1 MLYDT
6 FGFPL
11 EITQEVAAERNVDV
25 DVAGFQLA
33 MQSQRALSQA
43 AAVSVDV
50 TADSL
55 LSTVADAVGSTAFLG
70 YSTLSATARI
80 VAMLIDGAPA
90 TVASPGQTVELVLDS
105 SPFYAE
111 SGGQVGD
118 RGLLVSESGCTS
130 VRVTGT
136 QKAGGGRLFIHRGE
150 VMGTEVL
157 EVEGV
162 VTGSVDPAARRRVKP
177 SRPAIRAHALTLCT
191 RRRHATTRPPICC
204 RPPSR
209 RC

>member
-11 EITQEVAAERNVDV
+11 EITQEVAAERQVDV
-25 DVAGFQLA
+25 DLPGFQQA
-33 MQSQRALSQA
+33 MQLQRSLSQA

-55 LSTVADAVGSTAFLG
+55 LAGVADSVGETAFLG
-70 YSTLSATARI
+70 YGALSATARV
-80 VAMLIDGAPA
+80 VALLVDGKPFS
-90 TVASPGQTVELVLDS
+90 TASPGQTVELVLDS

-118 RGLLVSESGCTS
+118 IGTLSSENGSTH
-130 VRVTGT
+130 VRVTDT

-150 VMGTEVL
+150 VYGSGLL
-157 EVEGV
+157 EVESI
-162 VTGSVDPAARRRVKP
+162 VTATVDSQMRRRV
-177 SRPAIRAHALTLCT
+177 RAQ
-191 RRRHATTRPPICC
+191 
-204 RPPSR
+204 
-209 RC
+209 